1 MRKIEAVEG
10 IGQVY
15 AAKLLDYGI
24 VTTDQLLEKGST
36 KKDRQTIADETGISE
51 KLLLTWVNHCDLFR
65 IKGIGPQYA
74 ELLEAAGVDTVPEL
88 ATRNPENLLAK
99 MTETNE
105 EKNLVRAMPY
115 LKQVN
120 KWVEQAKDL
129 PKIVKH

>member
-1 MRKIEAVEG
+1 MRKIETIEG

-24 VTTDQLLEKGST
+24 DTTEELLEKGST
-36 KKDRQTIADETGISE
+36 KKGRKTIADETGISE
-51 KLLLTWVNHCDLFR
+51 KLILTWVNHSDLFR

-74 ELLEAAGVDTVPEL
+74 DLLEEAGVDTVPDL

-99 MTETNE
+99 MEEINA

-120 KWVEQAKDL
+120 KWVEQAKNL
-129 PKIVKH
+129 PKVVKH

>member
-1 MRKIEAVEG
+1 MRKIETIEG

-24 VTTDQLLEKGST
+24 DTTEELLEKGST
-36 KKDRQTIADETGISE
+36 KKGRKTIADETGISE
-51 KLLLTWVNHCDLFR
+51 KLILTWVNHSDLFR

-74 ELLEAAGVDTVPEL
+74 DLLEEAGVDTVPDL

-99 MTETNE
+99 MEEINA

-120 KWVEQAKDL
+120 KWVEQAKNL

>member
-1 MRKIEAVEG
+1 MRKIETIEG

-24 VTTDQLLEKGST
+24 DTTEQLLEKGST
-36 KKDRQTIADETGISE
+36 KKGRKTIADETGISE
-51 KLLLTWVNHCDLFR
+51 KLILTWVNHSDLFR

-74 ELLEAAGVDTVPEL
+74 DLLEEAGVDTVPDL

-99 MTETNE
+99 MEEINA

-120 KWVEQAKDL
+120 KWVEQAKNL

>member
-1 MRKIEAVEG
+1 MRKIETVEG

-24 VTTDQLLEKGST
+24 DTTEELLEKGST
-36 KKDRQTIADETGISE
+36 KKGRKTIADETGISE
-51 KLLLTWVNHCDLFR
+51 KLILTWVNHSDLFR

-74 ELLEAAGVDTVPEL
+74 DLLEEAGVDTVPDL

-99 MTETNE
+99 MEEINA

-120 KWVEQAKDL
+120 KWVEQAKNL